1 MESFETTVRNLHWR
15 FRSFSSKMIFK
26 CMQTQIELFELWV
39 RLGLLRTA
47 VLLDPEVLPE
57 VAKLPNPS
65 SYQRQK
71 EDSKETRLG
80 QNMNTIEKCREKQQ
94 TSFADLVDFQNL
106 FKSHLFDCFI
116 ISSLRRISGSRLR
129 APAWKDSLVEGLHFL
144 LENRSQRLRTTLSA
158 SVNQISA
165 MLFGRNSWT
174 FKTFCRLPTLS
185 FKPRKFQ
192 SLILS

>member
-47 VLLDPEVLPE
+47 VLLDPEVLPRRFYDILPRRLQEVLPE

-129 APAWKDSLVEGLHFL
+129 APAWKDSL
-144 LENRSQRLRTTLSA
+144 
-158 SVNQISA
+158 
-165 MLFGRNSWT
+165 
-174 FKTFCRLPTLS
+174 
-185 FKPRKFQ
+185 
-192 SLILS
+192 